1 VAVDGGGGD
10 DRRSVVDGG
19 AGPEAKGVLGQAE
32 EVPEA
37 GKAKHSHDIE
47 RENRGDGVA
56 DISLVRPNNGV
67 CGGDG
72 GSPTYGRTHSNED
85 VEIPAQA
92 KRAPGPPRRAEGNE
106 ESAEQN
112 RQRAFAG
119 RDDLFERQPQT
130 EDDYRPLEHRFGG
143 ERQARAQA
151 LDGGRDADTM
161 MPATMANTGA
171 PTTGTRP
178 PSTVATAAIAAAAAA
193 PGTAAI
199 SRRLPG
205 RRMCSAV
212 GTVDALATV
221 AEPRPGSSTRVIS
234 LSLGDGRAARN
245 RDCTD
250 HVLRFA
256 YTCPCSPRRFRGFSS
271 QTRQWQ

>member
-1 VAVDGGGGD
+1 MRSIGGQPDGGQSRRDHPGGQVRQAVVPSCGYKTCAVARDGAEERDDEKGQYPAQGKSRPVRRLERADKGQARYPYWWRPKLAWAPRSERLRHAASPKEMGTMAKVRVSLNHHRVGHRRVAVDGGGGD

-92 KRAPGPPRRAEGNE
+92 KRG
-106 ESAEQN
+106 
-112 RQRAFAG
+112 
-119 RDDLFERQPQT
+119 
-130 EDDYRPLEHRFGG
+130 
-143 ERQARAQA
+143 AR
-151 LDGGRDADTM
+151 
-161 MPATMANTGA
+161 
-171 PTTGTRP
+171 PTT
-178 PSTVATAAIAAAAAA
+178 
-193 PGTAAI
+193 
-199 SRRLPG
+199 
-205 RRMCSAV
+205 
-212 GTVDALATV
+212 
-221 AEPRPGSSTRVIS
+221 
-234 LSLGDGRAARN
+234 
-245 RDCTD
+245 
-250 HVLRFA
+250 
-256 YTCPCSPRRFRGFSS
+256 PCRG
-271 QTRQWQ
+271 Q